1 MSQFNDIYQQ
11 HYKTVFRLVS
21 KFTLGSHET
30 DDIVQDVFVKLY
42 LQMEAGAVVLYPKT
56 WLYKVA
62 TNACLNV
69 LSRNK
74 ETHSIENISHLE
86 AGVADSV
93 DLKIEND
100 EQQRMMQKALL
111 ALKENERVIVIL
123 YSEGLSYKEIAEASG
138 VRFNSVGK
146 CLSRSL
152 EKLKPLLK
160 NQYYEMLNR

>member
-11 HYKTVFRLVS
+11 HYATVFRLVT

-42 LQMEAGAVVLYPKT
+42 LQMEAGVVVLYPKT

-62 TNACLNV
+62 TNACLNA

-86 AGVADSV
+86 ASVADSV

-111 ALKENERVIVIL
+111 VLKENERAIVIL

-138 VRFNSVGK
+138 IRFSSIGK

>member
-1 MSQFNDIYQQ
+1 LNQFNDIYQQ
-11 HYKTVFRLVS
+11 HYKTIFRLVS

-42 LQMEAGAVVLYPKT
+42 LQMEAGVVVLYPKT

-74 ETHSIENISHLE
+74 ETHSIENVSHLE
-86 AGVADSV
+86 SSVADSV

-111 ALKENERVIVIL
+111 ALKVNERMIVIL

-138 VRFNSVGK
+138 VRFSSIGK
-146 CLSRSL
+146 SLSRSL

>member
-1 MSQFNDIYQQ
+1 LKQFNNIYQQ
-11 HYKTVFRLVS
+11 HYATVFRLVS

-42 LQMEAGAVVLYPKT
+42 LQIEAGVIVEYPKT

-62 TNACLNV
+62 TNACLN
-69 LSRNK
+69 SIGRNK

-86 AGVADSV
+86 AGAADSV
-93 DLKIEND
+93 DLKIETD
-100 EQQRMMQKALL
+100 EQQRMLQNALL
-111 ALKENERVIVIL
+111 KLNENERTIVIL

-138 VRFNSVGK
+138 VRFSSIGK
-146 CLSRSL
+146 VLSRSL

>member
-1 MSQFNDIYQQ
+1 MEQFNDIYQQ
-11 HYKTVFRLVS
+11 HYATVFRLAS

-42 LQMEAGAVVLYPKT
+42 LQMEAGVVVLYPKT

-62 TNACLNV
+62 TNACLNA

-74 ETHSIENISHLE
+74 ETHSIENIGHLE
-86 AGVADSV
+86 ASVSDSV

-111 ALKENERVIVIL
+111 ALKENERTIVIL

-138 VRFNSVGK
+138 VRFSSIGK
-146 CLSRSL
+146 SLSRSL

-160 NQYYEMLNR
+160 SQYYEMLNR

>member
-1 MSQFNDIYQQ
+1 LKQFNNIYQQ
-11 HYKTVFRLVS
+11 HYATVFRLVS

-42 LQMEAGAVVLYPKT
+42 LQIEAGVIVEYPKT

-62 TNACLNV
+62 TNACLN
-69 LSRNK
+69 SIGRNK

-93 DLKIEND
+93 DLKIETD
-100 EQQRMMQKALL
+100 EQQRMLQNALL
-111 ALKENERVIVIL
+111 KLNENERTIVIL

-138 VRFNSVGK
+138 VRFSSIGK
-146 CLSRSL
+146 VLSRSL

>member
-1 MSQFNDIYQQ
+1 LKQFNDIDQQ
-11 HYKTVFRLVS
+11 HYAAVFRLVS

-42 LQMEAGAVVLYPKT
+42 LQMEASVVVLYPKT

-62 TNACLNV
+62 TNACLNT

-74 ETHSIENISHLE
+74 ETCSIENIGQTE
-86 AGVADSV
+86 TNVADPV

-100 EQQRMMQKALL
+100 EQQKVMQKALL
-111 ALKENERVIVIL
+111 ALKENERTIVIL
-123 YSEGLSYKEIAEASG
+123 YSEGLSYKEIAEVSG
-138 VRFNSVGK
+138 VRFSSIGK
-146 CLSRSL
+146 TLSRSL

-160 NQYYEMLNR
+160 EQYYEMLNR

>member
-11 HYKTVFRLVS
+11 HYKTIFRLVS
-21 KFTLGSHET
+21 KFTLGSHVT

-42 LQMEAGAVVLYPKT
+42 LQMEAGVVVLYPKT

-62 TNACLNV
+62 TNVCLNV

-74 ETHSIENISHLE
+74 ETHSIENIIHLE
-86 AGVADSV
+86 TSDTDSV

-100 EQQRMMQKALL
+100 EQQRMLQNALL
-111 ALKENERVIVIL
+111 SLKENERTIVIL
-123 YSEGLSYKEIAEASG
+123 YSEGLSYKEIAESSG
-138 VRFNSVGK
+138 VRFSSIGK
-146 CLSRSL
+146 ILSRSL

-160 NQYYEMLNR
+160 EQYYEMLNR

>member
-1 MSQFNDIYQQ
+1 
-11 HYKTVFRLVS
+11 VS
-21 KFTLGSHET
+21 KFTFGSHET

-42 LQMEAGAVVLYPKT
+42 LQMEAGVVVLYPKT

-62 TNACLNV
+62 TNACLNA

-74 ETHSIENISHLE
+74 ETHSIENIGHLE
-86 AGVADSV
+86 SGVSDSV

-100 EQQRMMQKALL
+100 EQQRMVQKALL
-111 ALKENERVIVIL
+111 ALNENERTIVIL

-138 VRFNSVGK
+138 VRFSSIGK
-146 CLSRSL
+146 SLSRSL